1 MVEHV
6 NITDPNIHEP
16 KGASTAANGK
26 VLKANGDG
34 STSWVSPK
42 VLDNVVLNTLFNANN
57 SNILPSA
64 VDTPIIAGFSSTVS
78 NSFVTIDS
86 SGTIT
91 CNSTGYYTIK
101 FSYNFGR
108 STATGN
114 AVLAARV
121 LVNDVQVG
129 YTRSAVL
136 AANSNS
142 RYIED
147 VVYLDLNAGDVVKV
161 QIMRDSSGTNDGGL
175 YAVAITP
182 AAWTDVPSFSV
193 AVTRMEGIT

>member
-6 NITDPNIHEP
+6 SITDPYIHEP

-26 VLKANGDG
+26 VMKANGDG
-34 STSWVSPK
+34 STSWVFPK
-42 VLDNVVLNTLFNANN
+42 VLDNVVFNTLFNSNQ

-64 VDTPIIAGFSSTVS
+64 VDTPVIAGFSATVS

-91 CNSTGYYTIK
+91 CNSAGYYAIK

-108 STATGN
+108 STSTGN

-136 AANSNS
+136 ATNNNS
-142 RYIED
+142 RYTED
-147 VVYLDLNAGDVVKV
+147 VVYLDLNLGDVVKV

-175 YAVAITP
+175 YAIGITP

-193 AVTRMEGIT
+193 AVTKMEGVT